1 MGAVRADRPL
11 RRDRALALTS
21 PRPAR
26 FSRTDWLALGL
37 AALAEQGPAGLTV
50 EALCRRAGKTKGSFY
65 AHFSATEA
73 YLAALAE
80 HWRQTHTQRLM
91 QEADKGEAAHDRLMA
106 LDRMALALD
115 VRVEQGMRRLAQL
128 DAGVAAIC
136 AGVDRE
142 RIGYLEKLHGE
153 TGRFGPQ
160 EALALARVEYA
171 AFIGFQQLDL
181 GLPPEE
187 LHETYRIFMR
197 LLARAP
203 TG

>member
-1 MGAVRADRPL
+1 MGAVRADRAL
-11 RRDRALALTS
+11 RRRRALALTAL
-21 PRPAR
+21 RPAR
-26 FSRTDWLALGL
+26 FSRTDWLVLGL

-65 AHFSATEA
+65 AHFPAIEA
-73 YLAALAE
+73 YLAALAA
-80 HWRQTHTQRLM
+80 HWREAHTQRLM

-115 VRVEQGMRRLAQL
+115 ARVEQGMRRLAQL

-142 RIGYLEKLHGE
+142 RIGYLARLHGE
-153 TGRFGPQ
+153 TGRFRPP

-171 AFIGFQQLDL
+171 AFVGFQQLDL
-181 GLPPEE
+181 GLPPQD
-187 LHETYRIFMR
+187 LHETYRVFLR
-197 LLARAP
+197 LLAR
-203 TG
+203 